1 MPASTTRPH
10 IPTIATAPQPSEAA
24 DAAELRRLKR
34 IAVVAPLLFLAAL
47 EAVRFFVGP
56 VVPAGWPGYV
66 LLAGVVLLGAL
77 FFAEAVFR
85 IVGRM
90 QERQARQ
97 TRELLAL
104 HEAGLEIAGRL
115 DLDAVLQT
123 VVDEARDL
131 AGARYG
137 ALLVLDE
144 AGGVGGFYTSGIT
157 AEQRAT
163 LGDAPVRHGL
173 IGTVLDSGKPL
184 RVADIRRD
192 PRSVGMPEG
201 HPSMHAVLAVPILA
215 RTTLGNLFV
224 AERSDGGS
232 FSEEDEATL
241 VRFATQA
248 ALAIE
253 NARLHAQARAAAA
266 TEERERIAREMH
278 DSLAQVLGYV
288 NTKAQAVELLLR
300 SGDDEKA
307 AGHLAQ
313 LSGAARDA
321 YADVREG
328 ILGLRASPGPD
339 RPFAALLAEYL
350 DRWREQFGV
359 AVTLAVEPDPFM
371 PRLDPFAEVQ
381 LLRIVQ
387 EALANVRKHAGA
399 TTAAVTLT
407 ARDGWLEATIADD
420 GRGIAAA
427 PRDGGAAPRFGLA
440 IMRERAESAGGSFAL
455 ESPPEGGTLVRVRI
469 PLDGRRRPVA

>member
-1 MPASTTRPH
+1 MPVGNPNAHNAR
-10 IPTIATAPQPSEAA
+10 IATARQPAEAA
-24 DAAELRRLKR
+24 DAAELRRLKWT
-34 IAVVAPLLFLAAL
+34 AVVAPLLFLAAL

-56 VVPAGWPGYV
+56 VLPAGWPGYV

-90 QERQARQ
+90 QARQARQ

-144 AGGVGGFYTSGIT
+144 AGGVGGFYTSGLT
-157 AEQRAT
+157 PEQRAL
-163 LGDAPVRHGL
+163 LGEAPLRHGL

-184 RVADIRRD
+184 RVDDIRRD
-192 PRSVGMPEG
+192 PRSVGVPDG
-201 HPSMHAVLAVPILA
+201 HPAMHAVLAVPILA

-224 AERSDGGS
+224 AERTDGGT
-232 FSEEDEATL
+232 FGAEDEATL

-253 NARLHAQARAAAA
+253 NARLHAQVRAVAAI
-266 TEERERIAREMH
+266 EERERIAREMH

-300 SGDDEKA
+300 AGDEEKA
-307 AGHLAQ
+307 ARQLAQ

-328 ILGLRASPGPD
+328 ILGLRASPAPG
-339 RPFAALLAEYL
+339 RPFAALLAEHL

-359 AVTLAVEPDPFM
+359 AVTLAVDPDPFL
-371 PRLDPFAEVQ
+371 PRMDPFAEVQ

-399 TTAAVTLT
+399 TTARVTLVE
-407 ARDGWLEATIADD
+407 RDGWVEATVADD
-420 GRGIAAA
+420 GRGIATT
-427 PRDGGAAPRFGLA
+427 PRDGTGTPRFGLA
-440 IMRERAESAGGSFAL
+440 IMRERTEAAGGRFAI
-455 ESPPEGGTLVRVRI
+455 ESPPAGGTVVRARL
-469 PLDGRRRPVA
+469 PLDGRRRAGT